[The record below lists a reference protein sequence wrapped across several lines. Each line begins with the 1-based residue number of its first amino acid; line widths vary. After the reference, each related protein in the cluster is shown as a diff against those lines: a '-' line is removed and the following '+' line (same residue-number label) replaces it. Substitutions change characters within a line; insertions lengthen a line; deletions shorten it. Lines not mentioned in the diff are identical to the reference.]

1 MAKFFDSN
9 ISEEKSKIMGNFL
22 KKNFIFIIIILAVS
36 AIFLIP
42 GLKDKVQE
50 QFFPV
55 ATVKDAVT
63 IPEEDYN
70 INLKGINV
78 PSTNLKNLVGK
89 TVFLNF
95 WGTWCPPC
103 REEWP
108 SIQKL
113 YENRKDKVDFI
124 LIAMQDEEEKVVEYL
139 KENNFTAPV
148 YIAESPISD
157 KLLPSVFPTT
167 LILSPN
173 GQILKKETKTLDW
186 NSKEILEFI
195 DNVTN

>member
-1 MAKFFDSN
+1 M
-9 ISEEKSKIMGNFL
+9 NFL
-22 KKNFIFIIIILAVS
+22 RKNILYILALVII
-36 AIFLIP
+36 AILYLFPSVKLK
-42 GLKDKVQE
+42 LKDML
-50 QFFPV
+50 FPI
-55 ATVKDAVT
+55 AEIENAITLKDT
-63 IPEEDYN
+63 DLDIQ
-70 INLKGINV
+70 LKGLNT
-78 PSTNLKNLVGK
+78 PDTNLKNLKGDK
-89 TVFLNF
+89 LIFLNF

-113 YENRKDKVDFI
+113 YENRKGKVDFV